1 VNPDERYML
10 RCLDLAALGRWQV
23 RGNPMVGALL
33 VARGQ
38 VIGEGY
44 HRAWGQPHAEIEAL
58 NAVKPAHRD
67 WIRESTLYVNLE
79 PCSHHGKTPPC
90 SARIAREGIPRVVV
104 GMTDPNPK
112 VAGRGFAMLRE
123 AGCEIITNVMELECR
138 LLNRAFV
145 CRMENKR
152 PWVLL
157 KWAQSA
163 DGFLTAADARPIRL
177 TGAWSDR
184 LVHEWRAQFGAIL
197 VGARTVLQDDP
208 QLRARPSF
216 AGPSPQ
222 RALPHVQ
229 PIVQPLRIVLD
240 RYGQLPQEARVF
252 DGQAPTLVV
261 RSPDLPP
268 ERYLL
273 PNAEVMAIQY
283 DGKLLP
289 KLLAALAEREI
300 NSLLVEGG
308 AATHEAFIRA
318 NLWDEIRIFKSEIP
332 IGPANTQNSVKAP
345 RPPGQCLEIHSIG
358 NDTLER
364 RVPE

>member
-1 VNPDERYML
+1 ML
-10 RCLDLAALGRWQV
+10 RCLELAALGRWQV

-58 NAVKPAHRD
+58 NAVKPEQRG
-67 WIRESTLYVNLE
+67 WIREATLYVNLE

-90 SARIAREGIPRVVV
+90 SERIVREGIPRVVV
-104 GMTDPNPK
+104 GMTDPNPN
-112 VAGRGFAMLRE
+112 VAGRGLAMLRE
-123 AGCEIITNVMELECR
+123 AGCAITTHVMEAECR
-138 LLNRAFV
+138 LLNQAFL
-145 CRMENKR
+145 CRMEKKR

-163 DGFLTAADARPIRL
+163 DGFLTAANSGTIRL

-197 VGARTVLQDDP
+197 VGARTVLQDNP
-208 QLRARPSF
+208 QLRARPAF
-216 AGPSPQ
+216 AGSMPQ
-222 RALPHVQ
+222 HALPLVQ
-229 PIVQPLRIVLD
+229 PIVQPIRIVLD

-268 ERYLL
+268 DRYLL
-273 PNAEVMAIQY
+273 PKAEVMAIQY

-289 KLLAALAEREI
+289 KLLGALAEREI
-300 NSLLVEGG
+300 NSVLVEGG
-308 AATHEAFIRA
+308 AATLNAFIQT
-318 NLWDEIRIFKSEIP
+318 NLWDEIRIFKSEIS
-332 IGPANTQNSVKAP
+332 IGPGASNGAVKAP
-345 RPPGQCLEIHSIG
+345 APPGQWLETLSIG

-364 RVPE
+364 RIPGQAPSA